1 MARGQDQ
8 HDPNLAA
15 SAATPLDAVHAYRT
29 TMGELLDDPLPD
41 NPFPTLEAWLAE
53 ATRRA
58 IQPNPNAM
66 ALATATD
73 SGAPSVRIVLCRGMD
88 TNGGSLWFYTNA
100 SSRKGRELA
109 SNPRAAVAF
118 HWDALDR
125 QARVEG
131 VVEPLPEADSDA
143 YFASRR
149 WEKRIGAWASDQS
162 RPVASRREL
171 LEKVNATLRR
181 FGIDPDNPPPPD
193 AQVDIP
199 RPPHWG
205 GYRLTAHAV
214 ELWVGS
220 PGRIHDR
227 AVWTRPPGGGA
238 WASTRLQP

>member
-1 MARGQDQ
+1 MAHGQDQ

-53 ATRRA
+53 ATRRD

-73 SGAPSVRIVLCRGMD
+73 SGEPSVRVVLCRGMD
-88 TNGGSLWFYTNA
+88 TNAGSLWFYTNA

-131 VVEPLPEADSDA
+131 TVEPLAEADSGRSVSVPGRA
-143 YFASRR
+143 TRAGPSPPGASCSRR
-149 WEKRIGAWASDQS
+149 STPRCAAS
-162 RPVASRREL
+162 A
-171 LEKVNATLRR
+171 
-181 FGIDPDNPPPPD
+181 
-193 AQVDIP
+193 
-199 RPPHWG
+199 
-205 GYRLTAHAV
+205 LT
-214 ELWVGS
+214 
-220 PGRIHDR
+220 PT
-227 AVWTRPPGGGA
+227 TRPRRTHRWTSRARRTGA
-238 WASTRLQP
+238 GTG